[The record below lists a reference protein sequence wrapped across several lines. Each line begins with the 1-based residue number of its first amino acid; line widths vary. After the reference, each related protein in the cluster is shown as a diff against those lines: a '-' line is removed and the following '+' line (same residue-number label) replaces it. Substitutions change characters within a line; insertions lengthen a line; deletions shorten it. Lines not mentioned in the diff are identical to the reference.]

1 MDLQLFLIGTLAFGA
16 VVLFTVYAASGSTAR
31 REAVRVRL
39 GGGAIGSAALPDAVA
54 LRRQQSRLP
63 FVDMLPLSEE
73 SRRKMAAEL
82 VRAGLPLRVNEYLGI
97 RMAAALVVAVAAG
110 LCARLFGLPGWA
122 VVLGALL
129 GMVAGW
135 FMPPWYLRQSCT
147 RRLIAIEE
155 QLPDALSAIS
165 KSLRAGTGL
174 LQALAHAADEVDA
187 PLGTELQG
195 TLRDLQLGADAEVV
209 FTRLSERVGSP
220 DLDIAVTAILIQRT
234 VGGNLSEILGTVT
247 ETIRERARL
256 QREVRVLTSRQ
267 RLTGNLVALLPVGVA
282 AAFIMINPKMGT
294 LLLHTTAGHF
304 ALGIAIAFELLGLWL
319 IRKLGKIEV

>member
-1 MDLQLFLIGTLAFGA
+1 MQLVLIGALAFGA
-16 VVLFTVYAASGSTAR
+16 VMLFTVYAASGATAR

-39 GGGAIGSAALPDAVA
+39 GGGAISSAPLPQAVA
-54 LRRQQSRLP
+54 LRRQQSRIP

-82 VRAGLPLRVNEYLGI
+82 ERAGQPLRVNEYLGI
-97 RMAAALVVAVAAG
+97 RMAAAVVGAVGAG
-110 LCARLFGLPGWA
+110 IVIKVTGLPGWA
-122 VVLGALL
+122 AVLAALL

-135 FMPPWYLRQSCT
+135 LLPPWYVRRSCA

-155 QLPDALSAIS
+155 QLPDALTAIS

-174 LQALAHAADEVDA
+174 LQALAHAADEVGA
-187 PLGTELQG
+187 PLGSELQG

-247 ETIRERARL
+247 NTIRERASL
-256 QREVRVLTSRQ
+256 QREIRVLTSRQ
-267 RLTGNLVALLPVGVA
+267 RLTGNLIAILPVGVA
-282 AAFIMINPKMGT
+282 AAFIFLSPTAGK
-294 LLLHTTAGHF
+294 LLLHSTAGHF
-304 ALGIAIAFELLGLWL
+304 ALGIAIGFELLGLWL
-319 IRKLGKIEV
+319 IRRLGKIEV